1 MSDASRHECF
11 DKNDEKLECLRRLVR
26 DLELEVRDRRR
37 RRNHE

>member
-1 MSDASRHECF
+1 MLDASRHERF
-11 DKNDEKLECLRRLVR
+11 DKRDKKLECLCRLVR